1 MYKLNNKSVNDYKNL
16 DTIIEQLFI
25 QNGIDNPQEYIRLS
39 NSKDGEHKEKLKN
52 IDKAVLMLS
61 KHIENKSKIHILVDS
76 DVDGYTS
83 ASILYQYLKDLLIEN
98 KVPLENLTYSLHRTK
113 EHGISFDI
121 DIPNDINLLI
131 IPDASSNDYQQHK
144 EYKDKGVDIIVLDHH
159 SAKQV
164 SENALIVNNQ
174 LCDYPNKQLSGV
186 GVVYKFLQEL
196 DEYYWRN
203 NAEQYLDL
211 VALGMIADSMDIR
224 EVETKYYINQG
235 LNNITNK
242 LFQALVDK
250 QQYSTKGI
258 INPQSISFYIAP
270 LINAMIRLGS
280 QIEKEMMFRAFCQI
294 DEVFPYQ
301 KRGTDIYVDEDIYT
315 RVARL
320 CTNIKAKQKKAVN
333 KQVGL
338 LYTLAKQQTNNKIII
353 LCNNDIDKSL
363 TGLTAIQLSNRFRKP
378 VLLFRYS
385 EKYKQYKGSGRSLD
399 NISVDNLQKFLLNSG
414 YINTQG
420 HPYAFGIVDVNVNKL
435 NELQEYCN
443 NNIDIDNDTIVNFK
457 IPFEELNPLFILKAR
472 EFQDYVGK
480 GIKECKILVR
490 DVITDETNVQLIGTG
505 NTIKI
510 EFDGFEMIEFNTN
523 EERYNELI
531 KGQHISV
538 VGRCSLNDYNG
549 IFTPQIIID
558 EIYFYRLHRI
568 KNITFEVEQDV

>member
-320 CTNIKAKQKKAVN
+320 CTNIKAKQKKAVD

>member
-1 MYKLNNKSVNDYKNL
+1 MYKLNNKSINDYKNL

-83 ASILYQYLKDLLIEN
+83 ASILYQYLKDLLTEN

-121 DIPNDINLLI
+121 DIPKDINLLI
-131 IPDASSNDYQQHK
+131 IPDASSNDYKQHK
-144 EYKDKGVDIIVLDHH
+144 EYKDNGVEIIVLDHH
-159 SAKQV
+159 SAEKI

-186 GVVYKFLQEL
+186 GIVYKFLQEL

-235 LNNITNK
+235 LDNITNK
-242 LFQALVDK
+242 LFQALIDK

-280 QIEKEMMFRAFCQI
+280 QVEKEMMFRAFCQI

-320 CTNIKAKQKKAVN
+320 CTNVKAKQKKAVD

-338 LYTLAKQQTNNKIII
+338 LYNLAEQQTNNKIII
-353 LCNNDIDKSL
+353 LCNKDIDKSL
-363 TGLTAIQLSNRFRKP
+363 TGLTAIQLSNRFKKP

-399 NISVDNLQKFLLNSG
+399 NISVDNLQEFLLNSG

-443 NNIDIDNDTIVNFK
+443 NNIEVNNDTIVNFK

-490 DVITDETNVQLIGTG
+490 DIITDETNVQLIGSG

-523 EERYNELI
+523 EEKYNELI
-531 KGQHISV
+531 KGQHISI

-549 IFTPQIIID
+549 VFTPQIIID
-558 EIYFYRLHRI
+558 EIYFYRLRRI
-568 KNITFEVEQDV
+568 KDITLDVEQDV

>member
-1 MYKLNNKSVNDYKNL
+1 MYKLNEKSTNNYKNL
-16 DTIIEQLFI
+16 DTIIEQLLI
-25 QNGIDNPQEYIRLS
+25 QNGIDNPQEYLRLS
-39 NSKDGEHKEKLKN
+39 NSKDGEHKEKLAN

-61 KHIENKSKIHILVDS
+61 QHIDKQSKIHILVDS
-76 DVDGYTS
+76 DVDGFTS
-83 ASILYQYLKDLLIEN
+83 ASILYQYLKDLFIEN
-98 KVPLENLTYSLHRTK
+98 NMSMDNLTYSLHRAK

-121 DIPNDINLLI
+121 TIPENIDLLI
-131 IPDASSNDYQQHK
+131 IPDASSNDYEQHK
-144 EYKDKGVDIIVLDHH
+144 EYKNKGVDIIVLDHH
-159 SAKQV
+159 PVKKI
-164 SENALIVNNQ
+164 SENAIIVNNQ

-186 GVVYKFLQEL
+186 GIVYKFLQEL

-203 NAEQYLDL
+203 NSEQYLDL

-242 LFQALVDK
+242 LFQALIDK

-280 QIEKEMMFRAFCQI
+280 QVEKEMMFRAFCQI

-301 KRGTDIYVDEDIYT
+301 KRGTDVYVDEDIYT

-320 CTNIKAKQKKAVN
+320 CTNVKAKQKKAVD

-338 LYTLAKQQTNNKIII
+338 LYNLAEQQTNNKIII
-353 LCNNDIDKSL
+353 LCNKDVNKLL
-363 TGLTAIQLSNRFRKP
+363 TGLTAIQLSNRFKKP

-399 NISVDNLQKFLLNSG
+399 NISVDNLQEFLLNSG

-443 NNIDIDNDTIVNFK
+443 NNIDIDNDTIVNFE

-490 DVITDETNVQLIGTG
+490 DIITDEINVQLIGSG

-549 IFTPQIIID
+549 VFTPQIIID
-558 EIYFYRLHRI
+558 EIYFYRLRRI
-568 KNITFEVEQDV
+568 KDITFDVEQDV

>member
-1 MYKLNNKSVNDYKNL
+1 MYKLNNKSINDYKNL

-83 ASILYQYLKDLLIEN
+83 ASILYQYLKDLLTEN
-98 KVPLENLTYSLHRTK
+98 KVLLENLTYSLHRTK

-121 DIPNDINLLI
+121 DIPKDINLLI

-159 SAKQV
+159 FAKQI

-186 GVVYKFLQEL
+186 GIVYKFLQEL

-203 NAEQYLDL
+203 NSEQYLDL

-242 LFQALVDK
+242 LFQALIDK

-280 QIEKEMMFRAFCQI
+280 QVEKEMMFRAFCQI

-301 KRGTDIYVDEDIYT
+301 KRGTDVYVDEDIYT

-320 CTNIKAKQKKAVN
+320 CTNVKAKQKKAVD

-338 LYTLAKQQTNNKIII
+338 LYNLAEQQTNNKIII
-353 LCNNDIDKSL
+353 LCNKDVNKLL
-363 TGLTAIQLSNRFRKP
+363 TGLTAIQLSNRFKKP

-399 NISVDNLQKFLLNSG
+399 NISVDNLQEFLLNSG

-443 NNIDIDNDTIVNFK
+443 NNIDIDNDTIVNFE

-490 DVITDETNVQLIGTG
+490 DIITDEINVQLIGSG

-549 IFTPQIIID
+549 VFTPQIIID
-558 EIYFYRLHRI
+558 EIYFYRLRRI
-568 KNITFEVEQDV
+568 KDITFDVEQDV